1 MVHDGRTGEHGVPA
15 ATALSI
21 VVECECET
29 VGRLNGAS
37 TEFQPRDARAEW
49 TREVDRVI
57 GAREDI
63 EVEAGDSGVDEHST
77 RRASISVQCTVVATG
92 MFEEGAQLCT
102 RDAHRAQRVVV
113 RINAG
118 QLREGDRTRVKFRV
132 E

>member
-1 MVHDGRTGEHGVPA
+1 MP
-15 ATALSI
+15 I
-21 VVECECET
+21 VVECECKT
-29 VGRLNGAS
+29 VGRLNGAPAKL
-37 TEFQPRDARAEW
+37 EPRDTPAEW
-49 TREVDRVI
+49 SREIDRVV

-77 RRASISVQCTVVATG
+77 RRASISVQGAVVAAG
-92 MFEEGAQLCT
+92 MLEEGAQLCT

-118 QLREGDRTRVKFRV
+118 QLRDGDRSRVQFRV